1 MTMRGLGL
9 AFCLLSLLAVG
20 ATASSA
26 EAEDG
31 TRFCN
36 WSLNVQ
42 KSLAD
47 RIGRQIDPVTRL
59 ANISVRCD
67 EKSILFTQ
75 ELRVSSSELQPGWL
89 KRLRANWSMT
99 YCREQS
105 ESANAIHSGWKVET
119 LLSTPDGQKFRLTA
133 VCNDQVAINFSRG
146 L

>member
-1 MTMRGLGL
+1 MTMRGFAP
-9 AFCLLSLLAVG
+9 AFWLLSLVAVG
-20 ATASSA
+20 AAVSSA
-26 EAEDG
+26 EAEDE
-31 TRFCN
+31 TQFCN

-67 EKSILFTQ
+67 EKSILFIQ
-75 ELRVSSSELQPGWL
+75 DLRVSSSQLQPGWL
-89 KRLRANWSMT
+89 KRLRENWSRT

-119 LLSTPDGQKFRLTA
+119 LLSTPDGQTFRLTA
-133 VCNDQVAINFSRG
+133 ECNDQVAIDLRRG